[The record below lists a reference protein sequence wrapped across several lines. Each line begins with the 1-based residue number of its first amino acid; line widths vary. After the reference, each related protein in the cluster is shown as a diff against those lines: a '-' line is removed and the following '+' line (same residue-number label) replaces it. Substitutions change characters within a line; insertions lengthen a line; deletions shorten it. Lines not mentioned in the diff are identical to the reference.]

1 MNDDPDGCE
10 DGCSSWT
17 VCLLDRLA
25 ALDRPG
31 AARLGEHGG
40 GGGKD
45 RNGGE
50 DGELSEHGGSA
61 EAEYANDL

>member
-10 DGCSSWT
+10 DGRSSWT

-31 AARLGEHGG
+31 AARLGERGG
-40 GGGKD
+40 GDGKD
-45 RNGGE
+45 CEGG
-50 DGELSEHGGSA
+50 DSGELGEHVG
-61 EAEYANDL
+61 